1 MGQTFCIEI
10 QSSDAYR
17 VKLYSFYIIFSPL
30 LLLSF
35 NRQVYK
41 FTNNRAV
48 FYKWTYNWQPDL

>member
-17 VKLYSFYIIFSPL
+17 VELYSFYIMFSPL